1 MLWASSAQPQT
12 NHNDDRNMKM
22 SKTKLQ
28 MCSTLFGGFSCHHW
42 VTNTVKRDW
51 NDNAIVALNSKIVT
65 TVISSEIPMQR
76 LKSISTKHKSSQ
88 S

>member
-1 MLWASSAQPQT
+1 MLLASSAQPQN
-12 NHNDDRNMKM
+12 NHNNDRQNKN
-22 SKTKLQ
+22 SKINVQHT
-28 MCSTLFGGFSCHHW
+28 FWRVCHHW
-42 VTNTVKRDW
+42 VTNTIKRDW
-51 NDNAIVALNSKIVT
+51 NDNAIVALISKIVT